1 MSQKKVHFSKFTILS
16 GILWR
21 SPERAGLCVQ
31 GFNPGQSSQG
41 SLPESRELTPP
52 SEEVSSGPL
61 IQIGWN
67 PNTLGP
73 ESSGRAMRTISLA
86 ESEVSRRRK
95 KLAAPSARGLRR
107 SHPKGA
113 AKASRGRTAASQ
125 ARGSGE
131 TSASQWSLCPRPQG
145 MVSEACRS
153 WGGAGEWVKPRG
165 AGPRPY

>member
-1 MSQKKVHFSKFTILS
+1 MLSINNLYFIPGRFQVLLEVMGKERNNEETRSKCLKKKFTFPNSQSVS

-21 SPERAGLCVQ
+21 FPERAGLCVQ
-31 GFNPGQSSQG
+31 GFNPGQSRQG
-41 SLPESRELTPP
+41 SLPESLELTSP

-61 IQIGWN
+61 TQIGWN

-73 ESSGRAMRTISLA
+73 ESSGRAMRSISLA

-113 AKASRGRTAASQ
+113 AKASRGTPAASQ
-125 ARGSGE
+125 APGSGG
-131 TSASQWSLCPRPQG
+131 TSA
-145 MVSEACRS
+145 
-153 WGGAGEWVKPRG
+153 
-165 AGPRPY
+165 